1 MIADMEPLIQFLSLF
16 THIPEEDQAII
27 SEHITL
33 RKVNAGEVLIPSGS
47 VARQLFF
54 ITQGILKVF
63 TLNEKG
69 NEVTHFFL
77 KENQFC
83 TILNSL
89 TNNVSAEEGIAAA
102 CDASL
107 IVFHKQELLQ
117 LYERLPYLKELFGSI
132 MHQALMD
139 KIQTRNAYMGEDA
152 STRYKKFISRQP
164 EIALRVPL
172 GDVAS
177 YLGITPQSLSRI
189 RRKFTNW

>member
-1 MIADMEPLIQFLSLF
+1 MEPLIQYLSLF

-33 RKVNAGEVLIPSGS
+33 RNVHAGEVLIPSGS

-172 GDVAS
+172 SDVAS